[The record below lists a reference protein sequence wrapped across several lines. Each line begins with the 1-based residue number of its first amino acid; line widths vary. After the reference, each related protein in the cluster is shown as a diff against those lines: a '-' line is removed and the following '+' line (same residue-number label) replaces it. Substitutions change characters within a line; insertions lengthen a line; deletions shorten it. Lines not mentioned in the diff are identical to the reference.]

1 MPEASLIKREKETVV
16 KENMKKVQFNEA
28 QDKDLLKDK
37 GAEEHDDESIEY
49 VQVRDPQNY
58 SKKTPCK

>member
-1 MPEASLIKREKETVV
+1 MV

-28 QDKDLLKDK
+28 PDKDLLKDK

-49 VQVRDPQNY
+49 VQVSDPQNY
-58 SKKTPCK
+58 SKYTPCK